1 MYYYSAVADMNCS
14 TEYNAAYLEVR
25 QSYQQL
31 IDIIN
36 YCIYVIITIGIIF
49 NILNLVVLLKSKLN
63 ESPYTYLTMLSV
75 SDLGALSMVAFEK
88 IRQRL
93 PQTPLV
99 DKIHIYGIIVMA
111 NVFLSSSMYVTLALT
126 IERFIFVHS
135 PFKAMSICRRSIA
148 RRVCA
153 LIFLFSFVRSLYLP
167 FMYKRNCLGGNDQ
180 LKEKLVDLY
189 EFVISLALPYTI
201 IFVANIS
208 LIFSLNKQN
217 SLMHSSNLSRSSMQT
232 SKSSTTGG
240 GKRAK
245 ASSAA
250 SGPGGPVSSAVTTN
264 SINLYRVTFL
274 FIACAKI
281 SFK

>member
-1 MYYYSAVADMNCS
+1 MMNCTFDS
-14 TEYNAAYLEVR
+14 HAAYADAR
-25 QSYQQL
+25 RSYRTL
-31 IDIIN
+31 IDLINVLIYII
-36 YCIYVIITIGIIF
+36 ISVGILF

-88 IRQRL
+88 IRQLL

-148 RRVCA
+148 RRVCL
-153 LIFLFSFVRSLYLP
+153 LIFLFSLGRSLYLP
-167 FMYKRNCLGGNDQ
+167 LMYTKNCLGGYFQ
-180 LKEKLVDLY
+180 RKEKLVDLY

-208 LIFSLNKQN
+208 LIFSLNRQN
-217 SLMHSSNLSRSSMQT
+217 SLMHSANLSHNSLTLNAKKQGFIKGCIQQRIQAHQVSVCLILKIYT
-232 SKSSTTGG
+232 SLLH
-240 GKRAK
+240 
-245 ASSAA
+245 
-250 SGPGGPVSSAVTTN
+250 
-264 SINLYRVTFL
+264 NLIT
-274 FIACAKI
+274 
-281 SFK
+281 